1 MSSALEISVKRFN
14 KYKERLDE
22 AKVPIIRAFL
32 HLVRPEEGFQ
42 KHTVPYIR
50 EAWDEWRLE
59 EIAYNAALK
68 DDYPGMGQKVRVWP
82 EPPDASRAED
92 ACWRMW
98 GIALQEQ
105 VEGDG
110 AGYNLQKAV
119 QAVTETPACASHPPS
134 CPCRVPNNPWV
145 EKRYVDMLEPLR
157 VKHNAGCWCKSYMVC
172 AKAME
177 KPASGGSIQ
186 SLLSAKADDGF
197 VKNLFKA
204 VQGVNYDDKCPHGL
218 PFYACMPCSH

>member
-1 MSSALEISVKRFN
+1 MSALEISVKRFN
-14 KYKERLDE
+14 KYKERMD
-22 AKVPIIRAFL
+22 AARVPIIRAFL
-32 HLVRPEEGFQ
+32 HLVRPEEGFP
-42 KHTVPYIR
+42 KHTVHYIR
-50 EAWDEWRLE
+50 EVWDEWRLE
-59 EIAYNAALK
+59 EISYNAAMK
-68 DDYPGMGQKVRVWP
+68 EDYPGMGQKVRVWP

-105 VEGDG
+105 VEGDS

-119 QAVTETPACASHPPS
+119 QAVIDTPKCASHPPS
-134 CPCRVPNNPWV
+134 CPCKVPNNPWF
-145 EKRYVDMLEPLR
+145 EKRHVEMLEPLG

-172 AKAME
+172 AQATA
-177 KPASGGSIQ
+177 PP
-186 SLLSAKADDGF
+186 DNF
-197 VKNLFKA
+197 VKSLFKT